1 MKLIYLLILSFS
13 LNSFSQVGKVA
24 FVLGDD
30 HPTGPQFLYDNNV
43 EAFNTLKDSGY
54 SVNSFFG
61 NTQRAQKLAKDAN
74 NPRAKALSL
83 KNINDS
89 ISKIYD
95 LPCEKRPKQLLLNFV
110 AHGSRNGRGGTNH
123 SINTSVID
131 SNGKIESK
139 RIYVEDIADHLRD
152 QKRKNTSC
160 PYPKVGLIDY
170 SCKSGGSVDVF
181 KDLGC
186 TLTTTSS
193 YNATKVVSMPET
205 FKKIKDN
212 KGKSLRDLHLDML
225 LNRSYDLV
233 EENYGGDKTTLE
245 KMFDN
250 SNQISGCSDE
260 NKINYAANSDYGKFI
275 STPSCQSTIGILKA
289 RRESEI
295 DTISSIVSKLNLKSG
310 VDKAEMANIMK
321 IDPSSIPNSEELSQ
335 KLNQLIEEDEAE
347 FNKLSPLLEKESQMI
362 ASLSESPVSCE
373 LKTVSKGF
381 TNMTDRKL
389 RDPNQVEKV
398 YEQICFALFPYDVQ
412 ADKKRRKKMESAGKK
427 YYALKDKRD
436 SQKCSLSYRSKR
448 LYIEPAKLIKYH
460 KENIIQKNV
469 RKELGQ
475 YKKLSQVGVDS
486 NHGQYLEILNET
498 VSSCIKDHPKDFAQ
512 YNANYKEAKD
522 GCTQNTISCHM
533 LKAAKREEEIKRHL
547 AFARGYQFLKCEK
560 SIKDKSDDLK
570 ACADFEI

>member
-1 MKLIYLLILSFS
+1 MKYIFLFIFSFS
-13 LNSFSQVGKVA
+13 ISSLAQVGKVA

-30 HPTGPQFLYDNNV
+30 HPTGPQFLYDNNI

-61 NTQRAQKLAKDAN
+61 NTQRAQKLAKEAN

-83 KNINDS
+83 ENINDS
-89 ISKIYD
+89 ISKIYN

-110 AHGSRNGRGGTNH
+110 AHGSRNGRGGKNH

-131 SNGKIESK
+131 SSGKVTSK
-139 RIYVEDIADHLRD
+139 RIYVEDIANHIKK
-152 QKRKNTSC
+152 QKNKNKSC
-160 PYPKVGLIDY
+160 SYPQIALIDY
-170 SCKSGGSVDVF
+170 SCKSGGSLDAF
-181 KDLGC
+181 EGLGC

-193 YNATKVVSMPET
+193 YNATKVASMPET
-205 FKKIKDN
+205 FKKIKAN

-233 EENYGGDKTTLE
+233 EENYGGEKTTLE

-260 NKINYAANSDYGKFI
+260 DKIDYASNSDYGKFK
-275 STPSCQSTIGILKA
+275 STPSCQTTIGILEAK
-289 RRESEI
+289 RESEI

-310 VDKAEMANIMK
+310 ADKTQMAKIMNIE
-321 IDPSSIPNSEELSQ
+321 PSSIPNSEELAQ

-347 FNKLSPLLEKESQMI
+347 FNKLRPLLEKESQMV
-362 ASLSESPVSCE
+362 ANLSQTPVSCK
-373 LKTVSKGF
+373 LKTVSRGF

-389 RDPNQVEKV
+389 RDPKQAQKV

-412 ADKKRRKKMESAGKK
+412 ADKERKKKMESSGKK
-427 YYALKDKRD
+427 YYALKDKRE
-436 SQKCSLSYRSKR
+436 SQKCSLSYRSEK

-460 KENIIQKNV
+460 KENIVQKNV

-475 YKKLSQVGVDS
+475 YKKLSQIGVNS
-486 NHGQYLEILNET
+486 NHGEYLEILNET
-498 VSSCIKDHPKDFAQ
+498 VSSCIKDHPKDFSQ
-512 YNANYKEAKD
+512 YSANYKAAQE
-522 GCTQNTISCHM
+522 GCTQETISCHL
-533 LKAAKREEEIKRHL
+533 LKASKREEQIKRHL
-547 AFARGYQFLKCEK
+547 AYARGYQFLKCEK
-560 SIKDKSDDLK
+560 RLKEQSDDLK
-570 ACADFEI
+570 ACAEFEI